1 MDTLHPEQAKLAST
15 GGEDWGKLCGSGRA
29 SLLSLLA
36 SNAGSRSRRRLIFGL
51 VLLLMGHAMS
61 VLFLYYF
68 GLGFARLHDA
78 RMMML
83 L

>member
-1 MDTLHPEQAKLAST
+1 MNALHSQQTKLAST
-15 GGEDWGKLCGSGRA
+15 CGVYRGELGGSRSA

-36 SNAGSRSRRRLIFGL
+36 SDAGSRSRRRLIFGL
-51 VLLLMGHAMS
+51 VLLLMVHAMS